1 MSQLCGALEGP
12 PAGSG
17 TERPAPMLL
26 MRSGLKE
33 CENDT

>member
-17 TERPAPMLL
+17 TERPVPMLL